1 MQQKDYLI
9 IFRNEVFIVNTYQ
22 ADENNLELAA
32 ATLTCIGDGVISTD
46 LKGQI
51 LFMNQIAENILDA
64 QFSAVRGK
72 LFDEV
77 VKFYTEGSGVR
88 VPSPISAVI
97 EHDTI
102 KGLENNTVIITED
115 NTRKFVSATCSTIKN
130 FKSENIGVV
139 IILRDITRLKTLEI
153 EHLNE
158 KNNLKT
164 MFDVAPVSM
173 IIMDQNARIA
183 QINDASLE
191 LIEKTREEAIGER
204 FGDAFGC
211 KESFRSQ
218 QGCQYG
224 KKCTRC
230 VFRRSVNQAIRR
242 GVKTSK
248 LEIKKVLIKDGEP
261 FEYWFQVSVVPIIV
275 NNVTNCIV
283 TLMDITES
291 KMREKLITESRD
303 FCSNILHQ
311 LPSLAWM
318 TDKNLEC
325 NYVNKVW
332 NDFTGKT
339 IGEVLQD
346 GWDKIIHPDDL
357 DNYLRKRIAAMRKRK
372 NYQQEVRIRR
382 YDGEYRWCVAVDTPY
397 YGLDGRFSGYI
408 GSIYDITE
416 RIKAEED
423 MERYRKIINNARDII
438 FLLNPDGSI
447 IEANKSAV
455 KAYGYTLEELCNMNI
470 IKIREDWRYNQKQM
484 DETEAGEVFFEVT
497 HVRKDGSSFQAEVSS
512 QGINIGSKKI
522 LFSIVRDIT
531 ERKKAELDI
540 RINQEKYY
548 SLFMNMKSAY
558 AYFRLQHSS
567 NYETVDVIIVEVNR
581 SFEELFSVSRDHI
594 VGKSFLE
601 VFPNSKGLLRD
612 IEEQYFMEIMQ
623 GKSVNMEEYFSHIY
637 NKWLSFSIY
646 SPYEDEI
653 VSIISDITEMK
664 QSELRLISTKEA
676 AEAANRAK
684 SEFLANMS
692 HEIRTPINGMVGM
705 VELTLLTELKHEQRE
720 NLEMAKTCA
729 NSLLKIINDILDF
742 SKMEAGKLSIENITF
757 DLKELIEELVK
768 TYSLRVEEKG
778 LELSYGF
785 SASIPRYLI
794 GDSNRLKQIL
804 HNLLGNAV
812 KFTNEG
818 SISLVTKVLH
828 KTESQVE
835 LNFSVTDTGIGLTQE
850 DIRHLFQSF
859 NQVERSFT
867 KKYGGTGLGLAIS
880 KTLAELMGGSIG
892 VESEKEKGST
902 FYVNLPFQIG
912 KAIEERPMQPASL
925 SGKKNNLKILLAE
938 DDLINQ
944 KVILKM
950 LEKREYSVDLARDGL
965 EALKLFAENKYD
977 LILMDIQMPEMNG
990 LEAVQKIREM
1000 EGTSFYT
1007 PIVALSAYALKGDK
1021 EKFLALGMD
1030 GYVSKPIDMNQL
1042 FSTIEQTTRRKEE
1055 TGLLPDSVFLTD
1067 SGEIRFSSKNT
1078 DRLSG
1083 KAKGLLHEIAK
1094 NTMRLEHAVEKGNLE
1109 LIEEIAHTI
1118 KKQSIDM
1125 ECTKIKDMA
1134 FKIEL
1139 AARRGNMG
1147 DAAENIKKVEEEVR
1161 ILQNESIASEEE

>member
-1 MQQKDYLI
+1 M
-9 IFRNEVFIVNTYQ
+9 VNTYLS
-22 ADENNLELAA
+22 DEKNLELAA
-32 ATLTCIGDGVISTD
+32 ATLSCIGDGVISTD
-46 LKGQI
+46 LTGQI
-51 LFMNQIAENILDA
+51 LFMNQMAENILDTR
-64 QFSAVRGK
+64 FSTVRGK
-72 LFDEV
+72 PFDEV
-77 VKFYTEGSGVR
+77 VKFYKEGSGIR

-102 KGLENNTVIITED
+102 KGLENSTVIITQD

-130 FKSENIGVV
+130 FESENIGVV

-191 LIEKTREEAIGER
+191 LIGKSREEALGER

-211 KESFRSQ
+211 RESFRSQ
-218 QGCQYG
+218 LGCQYG
-224 KKCTRC
+224 KKCARC

-248 LEIKKVLIKDGEP
+248 LEIKKVLIKGGEQL
-261 FEYWFQVSVVPIIV
+261 EYWFQISVVPIIV
-275 NNVTNCIV
+275 NNERNCIV

-291 KMREKLITESRD
+291 KMRERLITESRD

-325 NYVNKVW
+325 NYVNRVW
-332 NDFTGKT
+332 NDFTGKS
-339 IGEVLQD
+339 IEEVLED

-357 DNYLRKRIAAMRKRK
+357 DNYLRKRTAAMRKRK

-382 YDGEYRWCVAVDTPY
+382 YDGEYRWCVSLDTPY

-438 FLLNPDGSI
+438 FLLNTDGSI

-455 KAYGYTLEELCNMNI
+455 KAYGYSLEELCTMNI
-470 IKIREDWRYNQKQM
+470 NKIREDWRYSQKQM
-484 DETEAGEVFFEVT
+484 EETEGGEVFFEAT
-497 HVRKDGSSFQAEVSS
+497 HIRKDGSPFQVEVSS
-512 QGINIGSKKI
+512 QGINIGSKNI

-540 RINQEKYY
+540 QINQEKYY

-558 AYFRLQHSS
+558 AYFRLQ
-567 NYETVDVIIVEVNR
+567 NNPKCEMPDVAIVEVNR
-581 SFEELFSVSRDHI
+581 SFEELFSVSRDQI
-594 VGKSFLE
+594 VGKNFIE
-601 VFPNSKGLLRD
+601 VFPDSKGLLMD
-612 IEEQYFMEIMQ
+612 IKEQYFTEIMQ

-646 SPYEDEI
+646 SPYGDE
-653 VSIISDITEMK
+653 VVAIISDITEMK
-664 QSELRLISTKEA
+664 KSELRLISTKEA

-705 VELTLLTELKHEQRE
+705 VELTLLTELEHEQRE

-757 DLKELIEELVK
+757 DLKELVEELVK

-778 LELSYGF
+778 LELNYGF

-794 GDSNRLKQIL
+794 GDSNRLRQIL

-818 SISLVTKVLH
+818 SISLAIRILN

-835 LNFSVTDTGIGLTQE
+835 LHFSVSDTGIGLTQE

-880 KTLAELMGGSIG
+880 KSLAELMGGGIG
-892 VESEKEKGST
+892 VVSEKGKGST

-912 KAIEERPMQPASL
+912 KAIEERAVQTASL
-925 SGKKNNLKILLAE
+925 SGTKNNLKILLAE

-950 LEKREYSVDLARDGL
+950 LEKREYSVDLARNGL
-965 EALKLFAENKYD
+965 EVLKLFAKNKYD

-1007 PIVALSAYALKGDK
+1007 PIVALTAYVLKGDK
-1021 EKFLALGMD
+1021 ERFLALGMD
-1030 GYVSKPIDMNQL
+1030 EYIPKPIDMNQL
-1042 FSTIEQTTRRKEE
+1042 FLTIEQITRRKEE
-1055 TGLLPDSVFLTD
+1055 TGLLPDSIFLTD
-1067 SGEIRFSSKNT
+1067 SGEIGFASKNT
-1078 DRLSG
+1078 DRPSR

-1094 NTMRLEHAVEKGNLE
+1094 NIVMLEHAAKKGNLE
-1109 LIEEIAHTI
+1109 LIEEIAHRV
-1118 KKQSIDM
+1118 KKQSMDM
-1125 ECTKIKDMA
+1125 ECAEIKDMA

-1147 DAAENIKKVEEEVR
+1147 DAAENIKKIEKEVQ
-1161 ILQNESIASEEE
+1161 ILQNEFLASEEE

>member
-1 MQQKDYLI
+1 M
-9 IFRNEVFIVNTYQ
+9 VNTYL
-22 ADENNLELAA
+22 ADEKNLELAA

-51 LFMNQIAENILDA
+51 LFMNQIAENILDV
-64 QFSAVRGK
+64 QFSTVRGK
-72 LFDEV
+72 LFDDV
-77 VKFYTEGSGVR
+77 VKFYTEGTNIR
-88 VPSPISAVI
+88 IPSPISAVI

-102 KGLENNTVIITED
+102 KGLENNTVIILED
-115 NTRKFVSATCSTIKN
+115 NVRKFVSATCSTIKN
-130 FKSENIGVV
+130 FNSENIGVV

-153 EHLNE
+153 ERLNE

-191 LIEKTREEAIGER
+191 LIGKPREEAIGER

-218 QGCQYG
+218 PGCQYG

-230 VFRRSVNQAIRR
+230 VFRKSVKQAIQK

-248 LEIKKVLIKDGEP
+248 LEIKKVLIKNGEP
-261 FEYWFQVSVVPIIV
+261 FEYWFQISVVPIIV
-275 NNVTNCIV
+275 NNVRNCIV

-303 FCSNILHQ
+303 FCNNILHQ
-311 LPSLAWM
+311 LPSLAWT
-318 TDKNLEC
+318 TDKKLEC

-339 IGEVLQD
+339 IQEVLED
-346 GWDKIIHPDDL
+346 GWDKVIHPDDK
-357 DNYLRKRIAAMRKRK
+357 DNYLRQRTAAMRKRK
-372 NYQQEVRIRR
+372 NFQQEVRIRR
-382 YDGEYRWCVAVDTPY
+382 YDGEYRWCVAVDMPY

-423 MERYRKIINNARDII
+423 MERYRKIIYKARDII

-455 KAYGYTLEELCNMNI
+455 KAYGYTLEEFSGMNI
-470 IKIREDWRYNQKQM
+470 NKIRGDWSDNHNPT
-484 DETEAGEVFFEVT
+484 DETEANEVFFEAT
-497 HVRKDGSSFQAEVSS
+497 HVRKDGSSFQVEVSS
-512 QGINIGSKKI
+512 QGINIGGKKI
-522 LFSIVRDIT
+522 LFCIVRDIT

-558 AYFRLQHSS
+558 AYFKLQHNSDD
-567 NYETVDVIIVEVNR
+567 ETVNVIILEVNR
-581 SFEELFSVSRDHI
+581 SFEELFSVDRDQI
-594 VGKSFLE
+594 VGESFVE
-601 VFPNSKGLLRD
+601 VFPNSKGLLTD
-612 IEEQYFMEIMQ
+612 IKEQYFAEIKQ

-653 VSIISDITEMK
+653 VTIISDITEMK
-664 QSELRLISTKEA
+664 QSEMRLISTKEA

-705 VELTLLTELKHEQRE
+705 VELTLQTELNHEQRE

-729 NSLLKIINDILDF
+729 NSLLNIINDILDF

-768 TYSLRVEEKG
+768 TYSQRVEEKG
-778 LELSYGF
+778 LELNYGF
-785 SASIPRYLI
+785 SASIPRYLN

-818 SISLVTKVLH
+818 SISLSVKILH
-828 KTESQVE
+828 KAEDQVE
-835 LNFSVTDTGIGLTQE
+835 LHFSVSDTGIGLTQE

-892 VESEKEKGST
+892 VVSEKGKGSI
-902 FYVNLPFQIG
+902 FYVDIPFQIG
-912 KAIEERPMQPASL
+912 KAIEERSVQPTS
-925 SGKKNNLKILLAE
+925 SFGIKNKLKILLAE
-938 DDLINQ
+938 DDLVNQ

-950 LEKREYSVDLARDGL
+950 LENRNYSVDLARNGV
-965 EALKLFAENKYD
+965 EALRLFAENRYD

-990 LEAVQKIREM
+990 LEAAQKIREM
-1000 EGTSFYT
+1000 EGTSAHT
-1007 PIVALSAYALKGDK
+1007 PIVTLSAYALKGDK
-1021 EKFLALGMD
+1021 ERFLALGMD
-1030 GYVSKPIDMNQL
+1030 GYIPKPIDMNQL
-1042 FSTIEQTTRRKEE
+1042 FSTIEQVTRRKEE
-1055 TGLLPDSVFLTD
+1055 IGFLPDSILLTD
-1067 SGEIRFSSKNT
+1067 NGEIRFASKNMN
-1078 DRLSG
+1078 RLNARSED
-1083 KAKGLLHEIAK
+1083 LLHEIAK
-1094 NTMRLEHAVEKGNLE
+1094 NIMRLEQTVEKGDLE

-1125 ECTKIKDMA
+1125 ECTEIKDRA

-1147 DAAENIKKVEEEVR
+1147 DAIENIKKIKKEVGKLQNNFIAFEEE
-1161 ILQNESIASEEE
+1161 

>member
-1 MQQKDYLI
+1 MVDAYI
-9 IFRNEVFIVNTYQ
+9 S
-22 ADENNLELAA
+22 DEKNLELAA
-32 ATLTCIGDGVISTD
+32 ATLSCIGDGVISTD
-46 LKGQI
+46 LNGRI
-51 LFMNQIAENILDA
+51 LFMNQIAEAILGIE
-64 QFSAVRGK
+64 FPKVRGK
-72 LFDEV
+72 QFDEV
-77 VKFYTEGSGVR
+77 VKFYKEGTGVR

-97 EHDTI
+97 EHNMI
-102 KGLENNTVIITED
+102 KGLENNTVIMTGD
-115 NTRKFVSATCSTIKN
+115 NKRKFVSATCSTIKD

-164 MFDVAPVSM
+164 MFDLAPVCM
-173 IIMDQNARIA
+173 IIMDQNVRII

-191 LIEKTREEAIGER
+191 FIEKSGEEVIGQR

-211 KESFRSQ
+211 REGLQSPS
-218 QGCQYG
+218 GCQSG
-224 KKCTRC
+224 KNCRRCTLART
-230 VFRRSVNQAIRR
+230 VKQAVRE
-242 GVKTSK
+242 GVKVSK
-248 LEIKKVLIKDGEP
+248 LESRKVLVKSGEQT
-261 FEYWFQVSVVPIIV
+261 EYWFQISVVPIIV
-275 NNVTNCIV
+275 NNVRNCMV

-291 KMREKLITESRD
+291 KTRERLITESRD

-325 NYVNKVW
+325 NYVNKMW

-339 IGEVLQD
+339 MEEVLEE

-357 DNYLRKRIAAMRKRK
+357 NEYLRKRTAAMRKRK
-372 NYQQEVRIRR
+372 NYQQEVRIKR
-382 YDGEYRWCVAVDTPY
+382 YDDEYRWGLAVDTPY
-397 YGLDGRFSGYI
+397 YGLDGKFSGYI

-438 FLLNPDGSI
+438 LLLNLDGSI
-447 IEANKSAV
+447 IEANKSAME
-455 KAYGYTLEELCNMNI
+455 AYGYTLEELCGMDI
-470 IKIREDWRYNQKQM
+470 RKIREDWRYNEGQM
-484 DETEAGEVFFEVT
+484 HEADAEGVFFEAI
-497 HVRKDGSSFQAEVSS
+497 HRRKDGSFFQVEVSS
-512 QGINIGSKKI
+512 QGISIGDKKI

-558 AYFRLQHSS
+558 AYFKIQYNHRH
-567 NYETVDVIIVEVNR
+567 EPEDMVITEVNR
-581 SFEELFSVSRDHI
+581 SFEELFGMAGEQI
-594 VGKSFLE
+594 VGRRFTE
-601 VFPNSKGLLRD
+601 IFPNSRGLLED
-612 IEEQYFMEIMQ
+612 MKEQYFMEIAQ
-623 GKSVNMEEYFSHIY
+623 GKSVSLEEYFSHIY
-637 NKWLSFSIY
+637 NKWLSFSAY
-646 SPYEDEI
+646 SPYEGEI
-653 VSIISDITEMK
+653 TVIISDITEMK
-664 QSELRLISTKEA
+664 KSELRLISTKEA

-705 VELTLLTELKHEQRE
+705 VELTLLTELDHEQKE

-742 SKMEAGKLSIENITF
+742 SKMEAGKLTIENINF
-757 DLKELIEELVK
+757 DLRELIEELIK

-778 LELSYGF
+778 IELSYGF
-785 SASIPRYLI
+785 SASVPGYLV
-794 GDSNRLKQIL
+794 GDSNRLRQIL

-818 SISLVTKVLH
+818 SISLSIKMLH

-835 LNFSVTDTGIGLTQE
+835 LSFSVSDTGIGLEQK

-892 VESEKEKGST
+892 VVSEKGKGST
-902 FYVNLPFQIG
+902 FYINLPFQIG
-912 KAIEERPMQPASL
+912 KAMKDRPVQAASF
-925 SGKKNNLKILLAE
+925 SGVKNKLKILLAE
-938 DDLINQ
+938 DDLTSQ
-944 KVILKM
+944 KVMLKM
-950 LEKREYSVDLARDGL
+950 LGNKEHSVDLAQNGL
-965 EALKLFAENKYD
+965 EALELFETNKYD
-977 LILMDIQMPEMNG
+977 LILMDIQMPEMDG
-990 LEAVQKIREM
+990 LEAVQRIREM
-1000 EGTSFYT
+1000 EGAGTNT

-1021 EKFLALGMD
+1021 ERFLALGMD
-1030 GYVSKPIDMNQL
+1030 GYISKPVDMNQL
-1042 FSTIEQTTRRKEE
+1042 FNTIEQVTNRKED
-1055 TGLLPDSVFLTD
+1055 TCLLPDRIFLTD
-1067 SGEIRFSSKNT
+1067 SGEIRFA
-1078 DRLSG
+1078 G
-1083 KAKGLLHEIAK
+1083 KDTERADVGTEDLLHGIADDVGLLEQA
-1094 NTMRLEHAVEKGNLE
+1094 AEKGKLE
-1109 LIEEIAHTI
+1109 LIEEIAHII
-1118 KKQSIDM
+1118 KQQSIDTD
-1125 ECTKIKDMA
+1125 CTEVKDMA

-1139 AARRGNMG
+1139 AARRGNM
-1147 DAAENIKKVEEEVR
+1147 DEAVENIQKIKKEVEALQGKGNTWEEE
-1161 ILQNESIASEEE
+1161 